1 MYIDIF
7 KDDEGVL
14 IFCGTQLLE
23 SNAQDHR
30 IILISFKRDFLQ
42 KLFNQISWL
51 LVLFKTK
58 LFKLDIMSK
67 ASIWLWILLYRTTN
81 YEKKSSFIANQ
92 ALILLCSWN
101 LVRFYLCSYSWILW
115 YLSHFGFLFISDT
128 SGLKV
133 RFKQQVNKVGSSGFT
148 YMRYADDKF
157 DILPHPSVKA
167 ANFPYVVWICSLSLD
182 SIKMRSFPLLG
193 ENLVSKAHLCTTLTL
208 GKVRLLSTAISAKC
222 DYTLSIE
229 AERV

>member
-67 ASIWLWILLYRTTN
+67 ASIWLWILLYQTTN
-81 YEKKSSFIANQ
+81 YEKKI
-92 ALILLCSWN
+92 
-101 LVRFYLCSYSWILW
+101 
-115 YLSHFGFLFISDT
+115 
-128 SGLKV
+128 
-133 RFKQQVNKVGSSGFT
+133 
-148 YMRYADDKF
+148 
-157 DILPHPSVKA
+157 
-167 ANFPYVVWICSLSLD
+167 
-182 SIKMRSFPLLG
+182 
-193 ENLVSKAHLCTTLTL
+193 
-208 GKVRLLSTAISAKC
+208 
-222 DYTLSIE
+222 
-229 AERV
+229 

>member
-30 IILISFKRDFLQ
+30 IILISFKRGFLQ

-67 ASIWLWILLYRTTN
+67 ASICLWILLYRTTI
-81 YEKKSSFIANQ
+81 YEKKI
-92 ALILLCSWN
+92 
-101 LVRFYLCSYSWILW
+101 
-115 YLSHFGFLFISDT
+115 
-128 SGLKV
+128 
-133 RFKQQVNKVGSSGFT
+133 
-148 YMRYADDKF
+148 
-157 DILPHPSVKA
+157 
-167 ANFPYVVWICSLSLD
+167 
-182 SIKMRSFPLLG
+182 
-193 ENLVSKAHLCTTLTL
+193 
-208 GKVRLLSTAISAKC
+208 
-222 DYTLSIE
+222 
-229 AERV
+229 